1 MSTVDTLHVR
11 LRCRH
16 PVTPRE
22 LVLTQDGPDP
32 VALWVRRA
40 RNESDGAA
48 GPVPRLGRRV
58 RAMVTPPIDTPA
70 ATAGPRRVRTPWHRG
85 VVLVCR
91 ECDGAK
97 GFGPKKVRATLKA
110 AVKATLPK
118 RAVRVLAV
126 DCLDVCPKRAVT
138 VAMLGAS
145 HATVIVRQR
154 DECAALLAGLGDATT
169 L

>member
-1 MSTVDTLHVR
+1 M
-11 LRCRH
+11 
-16 PVTPRE
+16 
-22 LVLTQDGPDP
+22 LTHEGADP
-32 VALWVRRA
+32 VAGWVRAQGSHGSA
-40 RNESDGAA
+40 R
-48 GPVPRLGRRV
+48 PVERVGRRV
-58 RAMVTPPIDTPA
+58 RAVVTPPIDAPPA
-70 ATAGPRRVRTPWHRG
+70 TTGPQRVRTPWHRG

-91 ECDGAK
+91 ECDGAR

-138 VAMLGAS
+138 VAVLGAS

-154 DECAALLAGLGDATT
+154 DECAALVAPLEDATT
-169 L
+169 R

>member
-1 MSTVDTLHVR
+1 M
-11 LRCRH
+11 
-16 PVTPRE
+16 
-22 LVLTQDGPDP
+22 VLPH
-32 VALWVRRA
+32 
-40 RNESDGAA
+40 
-48 GPVPRLGRRV
+48 
-58 RAMVTPPIDTPA
+58 IDTPPA
-70 ATAGPRRVRTPWHRG
+70 ATGPRRVRTPWHQG

-97 GFGPKKVRATLKA
+97 GFGPKKVRATLRE

-126 DCLDVCPKRAVT
+126 DCLDVCPSRAVT

-154 DECAALLAGLGDATT
+154 DECAVLVAGLEDASTQ
-169 L
+169 